1 MAMTPVYLDN
11 NATTQLAPEALEA
24 MLPYLREQYGN
35 AGSAHLL
42 GRLAEGAVAHAR
54 HQVAAL
60 LGCQEAELVFNS
72 GGTEGLN
79 HAIRGVF
86 EAQPGKRH
94 FITTAVEHS
103 AVLAIADWLKERGV
117 EVTLLGVDPEGRLDL
132 GELEAALRPDTALV
146 SVMAANNE
154 SGVLFPLEEAGR
166 IARAKGVLFHVDG
179 TQAVGKVP
187 IDLSRLPVDLF
198 NFSAHKLHGPKGAGA
213 LFVRRGLRVRPF
225 MVGGGQERGR
235 RGGTENVPGVVGLGK
250 AAELAAAHLPVM
262 DGQVRAL
269 RDRLEARILERVS
282 EARVNGAGAGR
293 VPNTAFM
300 SFRGIEG
307 EDLFL
312 KLSDRGVCVST
323 GSACTTGQREPSHV
337 LQAMGLEHEWA
348 RGTVRFSLSRYTTG
362 EEVRT
367 VEDLV
372 PELVAELRAPGAM
385 GRR

>member
-1 MAMTPVYLDN
+1 MDTPVYLDN
-11 NATTQLAPEALEA
+11 NATTRLAPEALEA

-42 GRLAEGAVAHAR
+42 GRLAEGAVAHAWG
-54 HQVAAL
+54 QVAAR
-60 LGCQEAELVFNS
+60 LGCGEAEVVFNS

-86 EAQPGKRH
+86 EAKPGRRH
-94 FITTAVEHS
+94 FVTTAVEHS
-103 AVLAIADWLKERGV
+103 AVLAIAQWLQAQGV
-117 EVTLLGVDPEGRLDL
+117 EVTLLGVDRDGRLDL
-132 GELEAALRPDTALV
+132 GRLEAALRPDTALV

-166 IARAKGVLFHVDG
+166 IARARGVLFHVDG

-187 IDLSRLPVDLF
+187 IDLSRLPVDLL
-198 NFSAHKLHGPKGAGA
+198 NLSAHKLHGPKGVGV
-213 LFVRRGLRVRPF
+213 LYLRRGLRVRPF

-235 RGGTENVPGVVGLGK
+235 RGGTENVPGIVGLGK
-250 AAELAAAHLPVM
+250 AAELAAAHLEAMAGP
-262 DGQVRAL
+262 VRAL
-269 RDRLEARILERVS
+269 RDRLEADLLDRVPDIRI
-282 EARVNGAGAGR
+282 NGAGAGR
-293 VPNTAFM
+293 VPNTSFV

-307 EDLFL
+307 EALFL

-337 LQAMGLEHEWA
+337 LRAMGLEPEWA
-348 RGTVRFSLSRYTTG
+348 QGTVRFSLSRYTTG
-362 EEVRT
+362 DEIRKVA
-367 VEDLV
+367 DLV
-372 PELVAELRAPGAM
+372 LELVAELRASGAV